1 MLFSNVIKKFLMIFS
16 ETYQLSGFDEFATIP
31 ITYPLDIC
39 LMEVNL
45 NLYAVCLGLIE
56 SQDRS
61 KTVLKVL
68 KNGVSVFMFY
78 FSIARKNDTFK

>member
-1 MLFSNVIKKFLMIFS
+1 MAFS

-39 LMEVNL
+39 LMEVDQI
-45 NLYAVCLGLIE
+45 LYAVCLNLLE
-56 SQDRS
+56 PQDRS

-68 KNGVSVFMFY
+68 KKGVSKHAIF
-78 FSIARKNDTFK
+78 